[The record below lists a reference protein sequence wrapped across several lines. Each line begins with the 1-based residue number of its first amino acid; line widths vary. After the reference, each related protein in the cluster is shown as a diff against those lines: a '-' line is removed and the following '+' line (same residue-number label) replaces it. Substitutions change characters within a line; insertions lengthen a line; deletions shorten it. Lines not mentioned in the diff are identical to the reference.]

1 MKVKDWGDRR
11 WFVSSQGQTFAVIEG
26 RVEFRMGSPLNEP
39 DRFGH
44 EIPHRRVIPRRFAIA
59 AKEVTVEQ
67 FQQFVQANPKH
78 EQYGIAQNDL
88 DRFSSPKQGGP
99 MVGVSWYAAVAYCN
113 WLSKQEKVPETEW
126 CYLPNKKEGYKEGEG
141 YEEGMTLPENVLE
154 RKGYRL
160 PTEAEWE
167 YGCRAGAGT
176 SRYYGSKVDL
186 LGRYA
191 WYNATSPDR
200 ARPCGSLQPNDL
212 GLFDMLGNVYEWC
225 QEQYYDYPEGG

>member
-1 MKVKDWGDRR
+1 M
-11 WFVSSQGQTFAVIEG
+11 I
-26 RVEFRMGSPLNEP
+26 
-39 DRFGH
+39 
-44 EIPHRRVIPRRFAIA
+44 
-59 AKEVTVEQ
+59 
-67 FQQFVQANPKH
+67 
-78 EQYGIAQNDL
+78 
-88 DRFSSPKQGGP
+88 
-99 MVGVSWYAAVAYCN
+99 GVSWYAAAAYCN

-141 YEEGMTLPENVLE
+141 YEEGMTPPENVLE

-212 GLFDMLGNVYEWC
+212 GLFDMLATCMSGAKSSTTVTRRVI
-225 QEQYYDYPEGG
+225 QQPMI